1 MDFFYREH
9 LQDVIESKSFKLTTE
24 SRDRINFIAHA
35 LEMKQGDVLELLI
48 DHLYSDEKMYEYII
62 AKSFENPLTFYQL
75 QSETV
80 DNFADYIRTQEMNN
94 GASKDEVF
102 HSFLNTLQTFLM
114 VETTLV
120 HQCIEENKKLK
131 KYFGK
136 SYDAMLFMRIYPY
149 WAKEMFQIYQ
159 DISNFMD
166 INEEN
171 LLFLNALAVKA
182 DPVKYIAI
190 RLDTTQTLVQSM
202 IEQILKEEENLLE
215 LWQKFNLHVV
225 SRFKG
230 DITFPKIYA
239 YITEKDTNQYGKLV
253 KILDKTLEHVEEMAN
268 PFKSTFFL

>member
-9 LQDVIESKSFKLTTE
+9 LEDVIESKTFKLTTE
-24 SRDRINFIAHA
+24 SRDRINFIAHV

-48 DHLYSDEKMYEYII
+48 DHLYSDEKMHEYII
-62 AKSFENPLTFYQL
+62 AKSFENPLSFYQL
-75 QSETV
+75 QSEMA
-80 DNFADYIRTQEMNN
+80 DNFANYIREQEINN
-94 GASKDEVF
+94 GSSKDEVF

-114 VETTLV
+114 VETTFL
-120 HQCIEENKKLK
+120 HQCMEENKKLNK
-131 KYFGK
+131 FFGQ
-136 SYDAMLFMRIYPY
+136 SYDAILFMRIFPY

-171 LLFLNALAVKA
+171 LLFLNALAVKL

-202 IEQILKEEENLLE
+202 VEQILKEENGLLE
-215 LWQKFNLHVV
+215 LWQKFNLEVV

-230 DITFPKIYA
+230 DINFPKIYK
-239 YITEKDTNQYGKLV
+239 YITEKDTNQYDNLV
-253 KILDKTLEHVEEMAN
+253 KILNKMLENVEKMAN